1 LTISAPHNL
10 EVRPSRPINIPIALM
25 QSPKKRKN
33 KQVFFFPILGDKKT
47 ERKLKTEADK
57 GM

>member
-10 EVRPSRPINIPIALM
+10 EVRPSRPTNIPIALM

-33 KQVFFFPILGDKKT
+33 KQVFFFPILGDGKKEKKLIT
-47 ERKLKTEADK
+47 EEDK